1 MLHNKRFYRFYSSN
15 NRWKVF
21 NIKLHTSD
29 LYIKASHDIS
39 EKAYILL
46 NEARNEIEQHIKEN
60 PDFLTSL
67 EPLTEPA
74 VSDIISEMYRASDAA
89 GTGPMAAV
97 AGAISEYVGKRLL
110 PYTEEI
116 VVENGGDIWMSINY
130 PVYLGIYSDNIY
142 FKDKLALKIDN
153 AKTPCAVCTS
163 SSKTGHSL
171 SFGKADSVT
180 VVALNG
186 AYADAVATETCNR
199 VKTRADME
207 KALEFALS
215 VPFVKGCLIVFRDR
229 IAALGDIE
237 LAPPEQHNRV
247 V

>member
-1 MLHNKRFYRFYSSN
+1 MA
-15 NRWKVF
+15 F
-21 NIKLHTSD
+21 NVKLHTTD
-29 LYIKASHDIS
+29 LYIRASQDIS
-39 EKAYILL
+39 KTAYTLL
-46 NEARNEIEQHIKEN
+46 TEARNEIEQHIKEN

-67 EPLTEPA
+67 EPLTETA
-74 VSDIISEMYRASDAA
+74 GSHIISQMYKSSEAA

-97 AGAISEYVGKRLL
+97 AGAIAEYVGEKLL
-110 PYTEEI
+110 PFSEEI
-116 VVENGGDIWMSINY
+116 VVENGGDIWMRINY
-130 PVYLGIYSDNIY
+130 PMYLGIYSDNIY
-142 FKDKLALKIDN
+142 FKDKLVLKIDN

-180 VVALNG
+180 VIAQNG

-199 VKTRADME
+199 VKHQSDIE
-207 KALEFALS
+207 EALEFALS

-237 LAPPEQHNRV
+237 LAPPDGHVKVGQ
-247 V
+247 